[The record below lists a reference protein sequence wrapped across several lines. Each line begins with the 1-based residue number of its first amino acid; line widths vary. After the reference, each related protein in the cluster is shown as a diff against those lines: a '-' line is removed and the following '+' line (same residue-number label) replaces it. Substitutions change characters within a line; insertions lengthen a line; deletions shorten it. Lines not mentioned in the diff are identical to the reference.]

1 MNQIVMA
8 NIKLPIYVN
17 NDGSLEPMTEYITIQ
32 IEECKELPEKNNENN
47 KSLMDEIHN
56 ILSSVNKPPEPEPEP
71 NIMISIEEILEK
83 RQKKTRNNLSLKKN
97 SKNIHKYTMK
107 NR

>member
-1 MNQIVMA
+1 
-8 NIKLPIYVN
+8 
-17 NDGSLEPMTEYITIQ
+17 
-32 IEECKELPEKNNENN
+32 
-47 KSLMDEIHN
+47 MDEIHN
-56 ILSSVNKPPEPEPEP
+56 ILSSVNNPPEPQPEP